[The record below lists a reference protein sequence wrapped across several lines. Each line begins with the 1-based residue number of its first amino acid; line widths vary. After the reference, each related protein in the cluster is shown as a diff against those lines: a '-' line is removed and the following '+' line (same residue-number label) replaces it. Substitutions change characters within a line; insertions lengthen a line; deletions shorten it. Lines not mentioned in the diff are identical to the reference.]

1 MAYYTVYWP
10 QDWLDELRKSNDT
23 GPIKVVFGSIHSR
36 MPSIASIKEG
46 DVVFPVSLLDRHL
59 YIMAR
64 LEVTHKERAFDYCI
78 RELGNP
84 YRSLIPEGVVVKVSD
99 AFFCAKDVSYKS
111 LQSVPE
117 NLTMIIPGDKPHC
130 KHQEPFNCCAEWA
143 VWGENGSVIQP
154 RLIPDEVVPLLRFG
168 YPKSKEKPLRI
179 NSKGVVLAQSIAAT
193 RRLSEESAMFFEE
206 IFKPIEN
213 VEL

>member
-10 QDWLDELRKSNDT
+10 QDRLDELRKSDDK

-78 RELGNP
+78 RELGNL
-84 YRSLIPEGVVVKVSD
+84 YRSL
-99 AFFCAKDVSYKS
+99 
-111 LQSVPE
+111 
-117 NLTMIIPGDKPHC
+117 IPGDKPHC

-193 RRLSEESAMFFEE
+193 RRLSEESAMIFEGL
-206 IFKPIEN
+206 FEN
-213 VEL
+213 S

>member
-23 GPIKVVFGSIHSR
+23 EYIKVVFGSIHSR
-36 MPSIASIKEG
+36 MPSITSIKAG

-64 LEVTHKERAFDYCI
+64 LEVTHKERAFDYSI
-78 RELGNP
+78 RETWH
-84 YRSLIPEGVVVKVSD
+84 
-99 AFFCAKDVSYKS
+99 S
-111 LQSVPE
+111 LQIPLSLKALSLRHPTHSFVQKTLLIKDLRSVPE
-117 NLTMIIPGDKPHC
+117 DLTMIIPADKPHC

-154 RLIPDEVVPLLRFG
+154 RLIPDELVPLLRFG

-193 RRLSEESAMFFEE
+193 RRLSEESAMIFEGL
-206 IFKPIEN
+206 FEN
-213 VEL
+213 I

>member
-1 MAYYTVYWP
+1 
-10 QDWLDELRKSNDT
+10 
-23 GPIKVVFGSIHSR
+23 

-193 RRLSEESAMFFEE
+193 RRLSEESAMFFEGL
-206 IFKPIEN
+206 FEN
-213 VEL
+213 S

>member
-10 QDWLDELRKSNDT
+10 HDWLDELRKSDDN

-36 MPSIASIKEG
+36 MPSIASIKVG

-78 RELGNP
+78 RELGAP
-84 YRSLIPEGVVVKVSD
+84 HRSLIPEGVVVKASD
-99 AFFCAKDVSYKS
+99 TFFCAKDTSYKS
-111 LQSVPE
+111 LRSVPE
-117 NLTMIIPGDKPHC
+117 NLTMIIPDDKPHC

-143 VWGENGSVIQP
+143 VWGDDGSVIKP
-154 RLIPDEVVPLLRFG
+154 RIIPDEIVPLLRFG
-168 YPKSKEKPLRI
+168 YPKSKEQPLRI
-179 NSKGVVLAQSIAAT
+179 NAKGVVLAQSIAAT
-193 RRLSEESAMFFEE
+193 RRLSEESAMVFEE
-206 IFKPIEN
+206 IIKN
-213 VEL
+213 G

>member
-1 MAYYTVYWP
+1 
-10 QDWLDELRKSNDT
+10 
-23 GPIKVVFGSIHSR
+23 

-78 RELGNP
+78 RELGTP
-84 YRSLIPEGVVVKVSD
+84 YSSLIPEGVVVKTSD
-99 AFFCAKDVSYKS
+99 TFFCAKDTSYKS
-111 LQSVPE
+111 IRSVPE
-117 NLTMIIPGDKPHC
+117 DLTMIIPDDKPHC
-130 KHQEPFNCCAEWA
+130 RHQEPFNCCAEWA

-154 RLIPDEVVPLLRFG
+154 RLIPDELVPLLRFG

-193 RRLSEESAMFFEE
+193 RRLSEESAMIFEGL
-206 IFKPIEN
+206 FEN
-213 VEL
+213 I

>member
-10 QDWLDELRKSNDT
+10 HDWLDELKKSDDN

-36 MPSIASIKEG
+36 MPSIASIKVG

-78 RELGNP
+78 RELGAP
-84 YRSLIPEGVVVKVSD
+84 HRSLIPEGVVVKASD
-99 AFFCAKDVSYKS
+99 TFFCAKDTSYKS
-111 LQSVPE
+111 LRSVPE
-117 NLTMIIPGDKPHC
+117 NLTMIIPDDKPHC

-143 VWGENGSVIQP
+143 VWGDDGSVIKP
-154 RLIPDEVVPLLRFG
+154 RIIPDEIVPLLRFG
-168 YPKSKEKPLRI
+168 YPKSKEQPLRI
-179 NSKGVVLAQSIAAT
+179 NAKGVVLAQSIAAT
-193 RRLSEESAMFFEE
+193 RRLSEESAMVFEE
-206 IFKPIEN
+206 IIKN
-213 VEL
+213 G

>member
-117 NLTMIIPGDKPHC
+117 NLTMIIPGDKP
-130 KHQEPFNCCAEWA
+130 
-143 VWGENGSVIQP
+143 
-154 RLIPDEVVPLLRFG
+154 PLQASG
-168 YPKSKEKPLRI
+168 T
-179 NSKGVVLAQSIAAT
+179 V
-193 RRLSEESAMFFEE
+193 
-206 IFKPIEN
+206 
-213 VEL
+213 

>member
-1 MAYYTVYWP
+1 MAYYTVYWSK
-10 QDWLDELRKSNDT
+10 DRLEELRKADDN

-36 MPSIASIKEG
+36 MPSIASIKVG

-78 RELGNP
+78 RELGSH
-84 YRSLIPEGVVVKVSD
+84 YRSLIPEGVVVKASD
-99 AFFCAKDVSYKS
+99 TFFCAKDASYKS

-117 NLTMIIPGDKPHC
+117 NLTMIIPVDKPHC

-143 VWGENGSVIQP
+143 VWGKNGSVIQP
-154 RLIPDEVVPLLRFG
+154 RLIPDELVPLLRFG
-168 YPKSKEKPLRI
+168 YPKSKEKPLQI

-193 RRLSEESAMFFEE
+193 RRLSEESAMIFEGV
-206 IFKPIEN
+206 IKTA
-213 VEL
+213 

>member
-10 QDWLDELRKSNDT
+10 HDWLDELRKSDDN

-36 MPSIASIKEG
+36 MPSIASIKVG

-78 RELGNP
+78 RELGAP
-84 YRSLIPEGVVVKVSD
+84 HRSLIPEGVVVKVSD
-99 AFFCAKDVSYKS
+99 TFFCAKDTSYKS
-111 LQSVPE
+111 LRSVPE
-117 NLTMIIPGDKPHC
+117 NLTMIIPDDKPHC

-143 VWGENGSVIQP
+143 VWGDEGSVIKP
-154 RLIPDEVVPLLRFG
+154 RIIPDEIVPLLRFG
-168 YPKSKEKPLRI
+168 YPKSKEQPLRI
-179 NSKGVVLAQSIAAT
+179 NAKGVVLAQSIAAT
-193 RRLSEESAMFFEE
+193 RRLSEESAMVFEE
-206 IFKPIEN
+206 IIKN
-213 VEL
+213 G

>member
-84 YRSLIPEGVVVKVSD
+84 YRSLIPGGVVVKVSD

-130 KHQEPFNCCAEWA
+130 KHQEPSNCCAEWA

-168 YPKSKEKPLRI
+168 YSKSKEKPLRI

-193 RRLSEESAMFFEE
+193 RRLSEESAMFFEGL
-206 IFKPIEN
+206 FEN
-213 VEL
+213 S

>member
-10 QDWLDELRKSNDT
+10 HDWLDELRKSDDN

-36 MPSIASIKEG
+36 MPSIASIKVG

-78 RELGNP
+78 RELGAP
-84 YRSLIPEGVVVKVSD
+84 HRSLIPEGVVVKASD
-99 AFFCAKDVSYKS
+99 TFFCAKDTSYKS
-111 LQSVPE
+111 LRSVPE
-117 NLTMIIPGDKPHC
+117 NLTMIIPDDKPHC

-143 VWGENGSVIQP
+143 VWGDEGSVIKP
-154 RLIPDEVVPLLRFG
+154 RIIPDEIVPLLRFG
-168 YPKSKEKPLRI
+168 YPKSKEQPLRI
-179 NSKGVVLAQSIAAT
+179 NAKGVVLAQSIAAP
-193 RRLSEESAMFFEE
+193 RRLSEESAMVFEE
-206 IFKPIEN
+206 IIKN
-213 VEL
+213 G

>member
-23 GPIKVVFGSIHSR
+23 GPVKVVFGSIHSR

-99 AFFCAKDVSYKS
+99 AFFCAKD
-111 LQSVPE
+111 
-117 NLTMIIPGDKPHC
+117 KPHC

-193 RRLSEESAMFFEE
+193 RRLSEESAMFFEGL
-206 IFKPIEN
+206 FEN
-213 VEL
+213 S